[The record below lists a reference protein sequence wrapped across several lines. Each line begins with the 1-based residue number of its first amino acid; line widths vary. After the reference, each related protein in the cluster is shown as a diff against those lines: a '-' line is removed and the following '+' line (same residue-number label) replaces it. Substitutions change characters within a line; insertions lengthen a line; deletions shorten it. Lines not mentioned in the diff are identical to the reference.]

1 MGSSY
6 SSYGPGS
13 FAGCDEMTQGLCGV
27 ALGLQRGESVEEISG
42 SLVKGGCK
50 HCIPG
55 CRIATAAAEG
65 DVGGVAVGV
74 ISEASKLLGLKI
86 QAAIIVYGVII
97 NATAKKC
104 ERVRAEQT
112 EEKYKDDLSLE
123 NYDPNATKGMGR
135 AIKAKGDFNDEFKK
149 QEWSKNPAQ
158 IDKCM
163 ATPTNQQPT
172 QMVG

>member
-1 MGSSY
+1 MGLWSGKAEKCETPIPQCMTPVEVSPSEQIAMNKCYDEKIVDWRISTHGPLTKLKEQCGFPPEAVKTVMGSSY

-27 ALGLQRGESVEEISG
+27 VLGLQRGESVEEISG

-86 QAAIIVYGVII
+86 KAAIIVYGVII
-97 NATAKKC
+97 DTTAKK
-104 ERVRAEQT
+104 
-112 EEKYKDDLSLE
+112 
-123 NYDPNATKGMGR
+123 
-135 AIKAKGDFNDEFKK
+135 
-149 QEWSKNPAQ
+149 
-158 IDKCM
+158 
-163 ATPTNQQPT
+163 
-172 QMVG
+172 